1 MKWIKQIFGIKEDDT
16 QENVDAFLE
25 QRKFANATKTNEL
38 VISPNTVNTSEVKKH
53 TKSSLNKMTKVQLE
67 ELAKSEFGLEVD
79 RRQKK
84 ELIVNEIMNAQ

>member
-38 VISPNTVNTSEVKKH
+38 VISPNAVNTSEVKTH
-53 TKSSLNKMTKVQLE
+53 TKSSLNKLTKVQLE
-67 ELAKSEFGLEVD
+67 ELAKSEFGLELD
-79 RRQKK
+79 RRKK
-84 ELIVNEIMNAQ
+84 KDLLVTEIINAQ

>member
-67 ELAKSEFGLEVD
+67 ELAKSELGLEVD